1 MREQTAVEVLR
12 IENDAVRVGASA
24 TAKAQKLTATAEYEA
39 VEAVEDARLL
49 GLKHLYLATG
59 VESEAHRASLDY
71 LLTLMDVSSKKEYVN
86 FESVATMST

>member
-39 VEAVEDARLL
+39 VVDPFETLNRRAQLRGGFPDVRL
-49 GLKHLYLATG
+49 
-59 VESEAHRASLDY
+59 
-71 LLTLMDVSSKKEYVN
+71 
-86 FESVATMST
+86 